1 MNDEL
6 QTQLLHFRN
15 NLDYLRSINHSAYSI
30 CHLYVENTLKL
41 FKERVAMLN
50 TLIERE
56 KNSEPDS
63 NEKIN
68 AQNIVTML
76 MLSNIDLNM

>member
-30 CHLYVENTLKL
+30 CHLYVENSLRV
-41 FKERVAMLN
+41 FKERVTMLN
-50 TLIERE
+50 ELIDRE
-56 KNSEPDS
+56 KNSEPGAD
-63 NEKIN
+63 EKMN